1 MSSKNQISIVIP
13 QEVIDTVTQNLQ
25 ECKTALAPYV
35 QGLTDKERKEIF
47 KMGDKTIATVQKTKR
62 YVESNP
68 EFIPAYMDKVE
79 FLKDEA
85 VATQLDPIANLA
97 KQITSDVTDTMM
109 LAGSEAIK
117 QALFYYGVVRE
128 ADSKGALTAK
138 PIYEDLKERFARKTK
153 KKLE

>member
-109 LAGSEAIK
+109 LAGSEAIR